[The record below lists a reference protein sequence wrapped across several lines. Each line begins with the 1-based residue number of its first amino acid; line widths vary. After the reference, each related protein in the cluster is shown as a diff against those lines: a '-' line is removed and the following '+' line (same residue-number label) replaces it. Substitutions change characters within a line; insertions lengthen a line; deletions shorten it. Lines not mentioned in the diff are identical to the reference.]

1 MRASVVFAL
10 AKIYQEGIAQS
21 LVTQEHSLKV
31 CNDFFAN
38 LPMLAGLYCCD
49 KMHSKVF
56 SKFAM
61 MSCNLPM
68 LAVVPTVAIKSTK
81 KDFQIDWQCSQ

>member
-1 MRASVVFAL
+1 M
-10 AKIYQEGIAQS
+10 
-21 LVTQEHSLKV
+21 
-31 CNDFFAN
+31 
-38 LPMLAGLYCCD
+38 MAGLYCCD

-61 MSCNLPM
+61 MSFNLPM